1 MSKYNYY
8 LSGWITHLASCT
20 TTKADIWIRGLNR
33 FDPAY
38 NAAYLTNIASL
49 QLRDS
54 SEEQARVDLT
64 QLQCSRFDWHCILT
78 SMHHCQG
85 RHMDQRLKS
94 RQLRGTSQSWFDPAT
109 VQSICPTLHP
119 YNSETTQ
126 RNKPKSIWPSY
137 NAVDLTNIASLQLP
151 KFVNQPFA
159 WLMAIGQAK
168 VDLTQLTMQ
177 PIWPTLHPYNSET
190 AQRNKPESIWPSYNA
205 VDLTN
210 IASLQLP
217 KFVNQPLAW
226 LMALDKPK
234 SIRLSYNVIDS
245 TNIVSWRFKEEAPC
259 GCKLVSRHQR
269 LFVHSHATI
278 LRHYNHCVFGWYVWT
293 PVRFSLPGITR
304 VDRHRWTSNNPNVSR
319 IDKPVCMWDR

>member
-109 VQSICPTLHP
+109 VQSIC
-119 YNSETTQ
+119 
-126 RNKPKSIWPSY
+126 
-137 NAVDLTNIASLQLP
+137 
-151 KFVNQPFA
+151 
-159 WLMAIGQAK
+159 
-168 VDLTQLTMQ
+168 
-177 PIWPTLHPYNSET
+177 PTLHPYNSET

>member
-1 MSKYNYY
+1 M
-8 LSGWITHLASCT
+8 HLGFNSPLFI
-20 TTKADIWIRGLNR
+20 IWLVPYI
-33 FDPAY
+33 FP
-38 NAAYLTNIASL
+38 SL
-49 QLRDS
+49 Y
-54 SEEQARVDLT
+54 
-64 QLQCSRFDWHCILT
+64 H
-78 SMHHCQG
+78 
-85 RHMDQRLKS
+85 
-94 RQLRGTSQSWFDPAT
+94 
-109 VQSICPTLHP
+109 LHP
-119 YNSETTQ
+119 SWPFLLVEEVYGRNGHIYRCQNTITTYLVESPTWLHAPPPRLTYGSE
-126 RNKPKSIWPSY
+126 
-137 NAVDLTNIASLQLP
+137 
-151 KFVNQPFA
+151 A
-159 WLMAIGQAK
+159 WI
-168 VDLTQLTMQ
+168 DLTQLTMQ